1 MPAEAH
7 ACIGKL
13 GGRHS
18 EFLQRRRQNLKRRN
32 PTGTSEYR
40 ACNEHLR
47 GCLAAN
53 KLVSLASVCFVG
65 EDEPEADASLAL
77 AGVFAT
83 AYGNTDWTASVQR
96 AGRSAV
102 VIGGRALTLSVLG
115 PQRQIRESPQAQ
127 AFFAKT
133 WKGLDVPVLQLLG
146 WIRTRWASLYA
157 FDLLK
162 RRQASGKPLRETA
175 HGNTSRPWRVPG
187 APSSFAAGSAQ
198 QAPAT
203 RLCNQ
208 IEVSHQMLGP
218 CATLQRDSLALT
230 HAVRPRLW
238 GSEPPV
244 PFDGTGS

>member
-1 MPAEAH
+1 MSNSTFFFNSWTVFFFGSPNIRCRRKEWSGGGPRCVKVVGWPSRAEKWGCRMNMNVPKCRKMFRNTVDCGGGAQ
-7 ACIGKL
+7 AAVGSIPGVVRESREL
-13 GGRHS
+13 GLNS
-18 EFLQRRRQNLKRRN
+18 SRRRYVAR
-32 PTGTSEYR
+32 
-40 ACNEHLR
+40 
-47 GCLAAN
+47 
-53 KLVSLASVCFVG
+53 LV
-65 EDEPEADASLAL
+65 
-77 AGVFAT
+77 
-83 AYGNTDWTASVQR
+83 
-96 AGRSAV
+96 
-102 VIGGRALTLSVLG
+102 
-115 PQRQIRESPQAQ
+115 
-127 AFFAKT
+127 
-133 WKGLDVPVLQLLG
+133 
-146 WIRTRWASLYA
+146 
-157 FDLLK
+157 LK
-162 RRQASGKPLRETA
+162 RRQASGKPLLETA